1 MHVKTSVIGRNG
13 AALSLQHIAAI
24 GDVETPIRKPKAHRL
39 YAARIKR
46 SNASQRPIMADAESG
61 NRIASLIHREQ
72 ESSIRAGD
80 HFLIRIVR
88 PKALRRITLPGA
100 AGQKLPDWA
109 QRAIRGI
116 ASEGDHRV
124 LPRLRVLR
132 FHKNKF

>member
-1 MHVKTSVIGRNG
+1 
-13 AALSLQHIAAI
+13 
-24 GDVETPIRKPKAHRL
+24 
-39 YAARIKR
+39 
-46 SNASQRPIMADAESG
+46 MADAESG

-80 HFLIRIVR
+80 HFLIRIIR

-124 LPRLRVLR
+124 LPRLRVVR
-132 FHKNKF
+132 FHKNKFGAGIVFSPHMRNSGRHERAGFQHLKLPAIARRPARPSASL